1 MTNRE
6 RAEEFV
12 RHVLVKD
19 LKQEVS
25 NRIVREVAMQVLA
38 VTAPVLA
45 QAERDE
51 KLRKASEAR
60 AA

>member
-1 MTNRE
+1 MTQRE

-12 RHVLVKD
+12 RQVLVED
-19 LKQEVS
+19 LKQKVS
-25 NRIVREVAMQVLA
+25 NRTIREVAMQVLA

-45 QAERDE
+45 QAEQAQ
-51 KLRKASEAR
+51 KSRKPTEAR